1 LQSFEN
7 SGKSRTLYQNY
18 KTKLRYPH
26 QIHFSTRVMNFTNS
40 LPTSSKPA
48 KVSLSVKMP
57 GTLKKT
63 WTAIAFCSLSACFIT
78 AQAQTSAPAS
88 TTTAA
93 PAAAP
98 VVLRPEVVK
107 SLQAA
112 QDALKAGQLDS
123 ALALAQQTMALPG
136 ITATEKPIIQR
147 TLAVAAMQTKNFP
160 LAISTLEN
168 LIQELP
174 DSTPMAQKLQLME
187 SLLSASQQAQD
198 LPRVVSWAR
207 TYLKLEG
214 SNPSVRPVLIQ
225 TLSVLKRHDEVVQ
238 EVKEKMRLDEM
249 AKLKTPENEM
259 RIMAISQRQLKDD
272 AGYTQTLKWL
282 LQNYPTKAYFG
293 EMIPRLARQASFN
306 ARFDLDLYRL
316 LEATGNMEDTV
327 EYYDMANL
335 ALKAGLP
342 AEAARV
348 VERAYSEGLFG
359 KGSDAANHQKL
370 KQQTQQRLTE
380 DEKALPALEKSAK
393 DANTI
398 ASLADVYASKQ
409 KWDLALAHYEKALS
423 MGGLR
428 REAETRLHAGIA
440 MSKAGQKAEAI
451 KMWDSAQGDPTA
463 TDIAQLWKFWQ
474 QAPEAAK

>member
-1 LQSFEN
+1 MKLSSLISMPSHSF
-7 SGKSRTLYQNY
+7 SQTHSAFRKQPIKSALAALVLCGLSTL
-18 KTKLRYPH
+18 
-26 QIHFSTRVMNFTNS
+26 V
-40 LPTSSKPA
+40 
-48 KVSLSVKMP
+48 
-57 GTLKKT
+57 
-63 WTAIAFCSLSACFIT
+63 
-78 AQAQTSAPAS
+78 AQAQT
-88 TTTAA
+88 TA

-98 VVLRPEVVK
+98 TTPVALRPEVVK

-123 ALALAQQTMALPG
+123 ALALAQQTLAIPG

-187 SLLSASQQAQD
+187 SLLSASQQSQD

-225 TLSVLKRHDEVVQ
+225 TLSVLKRHEEVVQ
-238 EVKEKMRLDEM
+238 EVKEKMRLDEA

-316 LEATGNMEDTV
+316 LDATGNMEDTV
-327 EYYDMANL
+327 EYFDMANL

-342 AEAARV
+342 AEASRV
-348 VERAYSEGLFG
+348 VERAYAEGIFG

-370 KQQTQQRLTE
+370 KQQTQQRSLQKMPTP
-380 DEKALPALEKSAK
+380 LPAWQMCTLHNKNGVWHSR
-393 DANTI
+393 NT
-398 ASLADVYASKQ
+398 
-409 KWDLALAHYEKALS
+409 
-423 MGGLR
+423 
-428 REAETRLHAGIA
+428 TRL
-440 MSKAGQKAEAI
+440 
-451 KMWDSAQGDPTA
+451 
-463 TDIAQLWKFWQ
+463 
-474 QAPEAAK
+474 

>member
-1 LQSFEN
+1 MCSPSFAQPCGHN
-7 SGKSRTLYQNY
+7 RN
-18 KTKLRYPH
+18 
-26 QIHFSTRVMNFTNS
+26 TR
-40 LPTSSKPA
+40 A
-48 KVSLSVKMP
+48 KGALVALLLGGMTALSVNV
-57 GTLKKT
+57 
-63 WTAIAFCSLSACFIT
+63 
-78 AQAQTSAPAS
+78 QAQTPAPAPASAPAS
-88 TTTAA
+88 
-93 PAAAP
+93 AP
-98 VVLRPEVVK
+98 VVLRPEVLK

-112 QDALKAGQLDS
+112 QEALKTGQLDN
-123 ALALAQQTMALPG
+123 ALALAQQALALPG
-136 ITATEKPIIQR
+136 LTATEKPIIQR

-160 LAISTLEN
+160 LAISTLES

-174 DSTPMAQKLQLME
+174 ESTPTVQKLQLME
-187 SLLSASQQAQD
+187 SLLSASQQAKD
-198 LPRVVSWAR
+198 FARVVSWAR

-225 TLSVLKRHDEVVQ
+225 TLSVLKRHEEVVQ
-238 EVKEKMRLDEM
+238 EVKEKMRLDEA
-249 AKLKTPENEM
+249 AKIKTPENDM

-293 EMIPRLARQASFN
+293 EMIPRLARDASFN

-327 EYYDMANL
+327 EYFDMANL

-348 VERAYSEGLFG
+348 VERAYAEGLFG

-370 KQQTQQRLTE
+370 KQQTQQRLVE

-398 ASLADVYASKQ
+398 ASLADVYASQQ
-409 KWDLALAHYEKALS
+409 KWDLALTQYEKALS

-440 MSKAGQKAEAI
+440 LVKSGKKAEAI
-451 KMWDSAQGDPTA
+451 KMLESTQGDPTA
-463 TDIAQLWKFWQ
+463 VEIAQLWKFWQ
-474 QAPEAAK
+474 KAN